1 MNAELVKFC
10 YRTLGCLSLSVAW
23 LALCFSL
30 PCLIIFVF
38 PLFLSCACMFSSV
51 SFPSPTHVRCVNLAS
66 AGRLLL
72 SLLALAGAAP
82 PVQLARPEYIAAL
95 EAEPVFWWALERV
108 SSFVLDVEWDAR
120 PTARATRLNED
131 GSFFNRWIDGTI
143 VDVAIS
149 MAEAVHES
157 KLLPQPFAVVPQ
169 LPPSVRRLVR
179 RVASVG
185 ARDLVRRG
193 EVTAVMLD
201 VAQQLTPL
209 SSRLV
214 DAFMPRG
221 ALTIAGQLNVAF
233 LEVLSRAIGS
243 PAPRVPENM
252 LFGFLVKGVV
262 PSLGFYRP
270 VEEPVAREF
279 KRSNLEHL
287 ADVRSILERYFRSP
301 ANIEEARLLWDS
313 TLDEVEK
320 GLLRG
325 PYSERQMN
333 NRYERSE
340 WRCMVRFA
348 VWQGKLRC
356 CDNAAASGH
365 NDAAQC
371 WETIFCTTADWPSKV
386 AAAFYDEGVCDVLG
400 GTDDVASAYRKVVN
414 SEPAYTVVAL
424 TDPGTLVQSLSSRYL
439 VLILD

>member
-1 MNAELVKFC
+1 
-10 YRTLGCLSLSVAW
+10 
-23 LALCFSL
+23 
-30 PCLIIFVF
+30 
-38 PLFLSCACMFSSV
+38 
-51 SFPSPTHVRCVNLAS
+51 
-66 AGRLLL
+66 
-72 SLLALAGAAP
+72 
-82 PVQLARPEYIAAL
+82 
-95 EAEPVFWWALERV
+95 
-108 SSFVLDVEWDAR
+108 
-120 PTARATRLNED
+120 LNED

-143 VDVAIS
+143 IDVGIS
-149 MAEAVHES
+149 MADAVRQS
-157 KLLPQPFAVVPQ
+157 KLLPQPFAAVPQ

-179 RVASVG
+179 RVAASGV
-185 ARDLVRRG
+185 RELVRRG
-193 EVTAVMLD
+193 EVAAVMLD

-233 LEVLSRAIGS
+233 LEVVSRAIGS

-287 ADVRSILERYFRSP
+287 ADVRSVLERYFRSP
-301 ANIEEARLLWDS
+301 ANFEEAQLLWDS
-313 TLDEVEK
+313 TLDEVQK

-365 NDAAQC
+365 NDAAQMGSYLGVKVPRFMSKC
-371 WETIFCTTADWPSKV
+371 LLFKKTERTERFCRIAWGAYPAEKSAKQID
-386 AAAFYDEGVCDVLG
+386 G
-400 GTDDVASAYRKVVN
+400 GRARC
-414 SEPAYTVVAL
+414 
-424 TDPGTLVQSLSSRYL
+424 RW
-439 VLILD
+439 